1 MTRTS
6 VSNQGGPPSVPS
18 DFGGDG
24 GGGEGPGDRGGS
36 RKASL
41 TGLVVLMVA
50 SVMTFLSLLS
60 ALVVR
65 RGLSNDWTKFPFP
78 HILWTNTAVL
88 LASSVMLDLAR
99 RALKRGKRQ
108 AFNYLW
114 PVGTLLGA
122 AFLGGQVIAWRQLNA
137 EGIFVASN
145 PSSSFFYVL
154 TWAHAA
160 HAVGG
165 LIALIYVGVQ
175 ALRYRLGPGKRTAV
189 EISTYFWH
197 FLDVLWLGLILLF
210 VWWG

>member
-6 VSNQGGPPSVPS
+6 VSNRGGPPVTPT
-18 DFGGDG
+18 DFGGG
-24 GGGEGPGDRGGS
+24 GGGENSGDRGGS

-41 TGLVVLMVA
+41 TGLFVLMAA
-50 SVMTFLSLLS
+50 SVMTFASLFS

-78 HILWTNTAVL
+78 PILWTNTVVL
-88 LASSVMLDLAR
+88 LASSVVLDLAR
-99 RALKRGKRQ
+99 RSLKGGRRR

-114 PVGTLLGA
+114 WVGTLLGA
-122 AFLGGQVIAWRQLNA
+122 GFLAGQIIAWRQLNF
-137 EGIFVASN
+137 EGVYLAGN

-165 LIALIYVGVQ
+165 LAALIYVGVQ
-175 ALRYRLGPGKRTAV
+175 ALRYRLGPAKRTAV
-189 EISTYFWH
+189 EVSTYFWH
-197 FLDVLWLGLILLF
+197 FLAVLWLGLMAIFLF
-210 VWWG
+210 WG